1 MVSTSRPEFGSPA
14 ASLANGFEDVPLTR
28 PSVPDAKALA
38 EEIVDVLESGTLT
51 NGPRVKEF
59 EARVAEY
66 IGVKHCIAVASCT
79 SGLMLVLRAA
89 DIRGDVVVPSFTFAA
104 TAHAVA
110 WNGLTPLFA
119 DVDPRTLTLSPDAV
133 RRALGVRTSAI
144 LATHT
149 FGTPCDVEALD
160 ELARRHGLRLFFDA
174 AHALGSHR
182 NGVPVGGFGDAEV
195 FSLSPTKV
203 VIAGEGGIIATN
215 DDVLADRCRIGRDYG
230 NPGDYNCQFVGLNG
244 RMSEI
249 HAAVAIASFRDVDE
263 HVERR
268 NELARRYREEL
279 SGVSGIDFPQV
290 SDADRSTYKDFTIL
304 VDPDLF
310 GVDADV
316 LGRALAAVGIETRR
330 YYSPPV
336 HAMQAYRSIGGMNG
350 HLPVTELVA
359 SRVLT
364 LPMWSEMRPD
374 QVTHVVDAMLRIR
387 RYSKHSD

>member
-1 MVSTSRPEFGSPA
+1 
-14 ASLANGFEDVPLTR
+14 
-28 PSVPDAKALA
+28 
-38 EEIVDVLESGTLT
+38 
-51 NGPRVKEF
+51 
-59 EARVAEY
+59 
-66 IGVKHCIAVASCT
+66 
-79 SGLMLVLRAA
+79 
-89 DIRGDVVVPSFTFAA
+89 
-104 TAHAVA
+104 
-110 WNGLTPLFA
+110 
-119 DVDPRTLTLSPDAV
+119 
-133 RRALGVRTSAI
+133 
-144 LATHT
+144 
-149 FGTPCDVEALD
+149 
-160 ELARRHGLRLFFDA
+160 
-174 AHALGSHR
+174 
-182 NGVPVGGFGDAEV
+182 
-195 FSLSPTKV
+195 
-203 VIAGEGGIIATN
+203 
-215 DDVLADRCRIGRDYG
+215 
-230 NPGDYNCQFVGLNG
+230 VGLNG

>member
-51 NGPRVKEF
+51 NGPRVREF

-79 SGLMLVLRAA
+79 AGLMLVLRAA

-174 AHALGSHR
+174 AHALGSLR

-304 VDPDLF
+304 VDSDLF